1 MRFIEL
7 AAKAKARLLQ
17 DDAEFHD
24 KAARV
29 LGLLR
34 SLEVVP
40 TRRASLWGHWH
51 MLLSAMLV
59 MAYEADATVDVTTR
73 RKGALADAGLS
84 TNFIKWL
91 DNLVAH
97 KLLIPANGSL
107 KASGI
112 LSLAVPL
119 IEQVN

>member
-1 MRFIEL
+1 
-7 AAKAKARLLQ
+7 
-17 DDAEFHD
+17 
-24 KAARV
+24 
-29 LGLLR
+29 
-34 SLEVVP
+34 
-40 TRRASLWGHWH
+40 